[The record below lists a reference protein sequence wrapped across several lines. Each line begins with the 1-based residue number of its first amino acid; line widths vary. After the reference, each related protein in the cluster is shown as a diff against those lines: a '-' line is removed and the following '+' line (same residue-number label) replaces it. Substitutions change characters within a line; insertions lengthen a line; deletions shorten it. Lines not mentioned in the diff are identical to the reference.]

1 MKNSERTWATLWAIL
16 LILTSVGVSILFV
29 YIAATRVL
37 TGLENGLFQV
47 FILFTSL
54 TGSFIFGRRPA
65 INAAKALIRPHARS
79 AFRRLVS
86 LYRSLQRV
94 SRAIES
100 CTSPAEYPITLA
112 TLKAIVGEQLATADD
127 ALEDW
132 VDIVPEDVQEL
143 REKLQTAR
151 D

>member
-1 MKNSERTWATLWAIL
+1 MKNSERTWAIL
-16 LILTSVGVSILFV
+16 FILTSVGMAILFA
-29 YIAATRVL
+29 YIAATRVSTKL
-37 TGLENGLFQV
+37 ESGLLQA

-54 TGSFIFGRRPA
+54 TGSFIFSRQSA
-65 INAAKALIRPHARS
+65 SDAAKALIRPHARS
-79 AFRRLVS
+79 AFRRLLS

-143 REKLQTAR
+143 REKLPTAR